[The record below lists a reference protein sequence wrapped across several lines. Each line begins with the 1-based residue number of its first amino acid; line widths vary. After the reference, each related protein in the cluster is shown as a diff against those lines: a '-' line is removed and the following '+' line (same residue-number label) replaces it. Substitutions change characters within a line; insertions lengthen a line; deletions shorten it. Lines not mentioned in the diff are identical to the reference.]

1 MRYVAKI
8 HVLDVMDDVVVS
20 GYVYD
25 ADGPVRDGEPPF
37 EFSCVTPGRGLDDPV
52 AWLLIHLYHALHH
65 ELAPARNRTSGG
77 RSQGVPHTI
86 SETGDTSE
94 NGVGWTVVGGPGRAS
109 EPVTRSVSEHL

>member
-1 MRYVAKI
+1 
-8 HVLDVMDDVVVS
+8 MDQVVVS

-25 ADGPVRDGEPPF
+25 ADGPVRDGEPPA
-37 EFSCVTPGRGLDDPV
+37 EFCYTTPGRGLDDPIS
-52 AWLLIHLYHALHH
+52 WLLVHLYQALNN

-86 SETGDTSE
+86 SETGDTVE

-109 EPVTRSVSEHL
+109 EPVAQSASEHL